1 MNYKNIFKDGLIIL
15 AIFIALIPTTDLI
28 YQLMN
33 TPSDIA
39 FIGPILWF
47 GVMAFSLWF
56 IIQRVK
62 SIANNLKQ
70 NKEWQLNLTE
80 PTEKKSSQLGKSDKN
95 KKNKNKSIN
104 N

>member
-1 MNYKNIFKDGLIIL
+1 MNYKKLFGDSLIIL

-33 TPSDIA
+33 TSSDIA
-39 FIGPILWF
+39 FIGPFLWF

-56 IIQRVK
+56 IIQRAK
-62 SIANNLKQ
+62 SISNNFKQ
-70 NKEWQLNLTE
+70 SQEWNNN
-80 PTEKKSSQLGKSDKN
+80 PSGKSSEKKKEN
-95 KKNKNKSIN
+95 KKNKKKLTN

>member
-1 MNYKNIFKDGLIIL
+1 MNYKNLFKDGLIIL
-15 AIFIALIPTTDLI
+15 AVLIALIPTTDLI

-47 GVMAFSLWF
+47 CVMAFSLWF

-62 SIANNLKQ
+62 SITNNYKQ
-70 NKEWQLNLTE
+70 SEEWKKKAGIKSNK
-80 PTEKKSSQLGKSDKN
+80 KKEN
-95 KKNKNKSIN
+95 KKN
-104 N
+104 

>member
-1 MNYKNIFKDGLIIL
+1 MNYKNLFKDGLIIL
-15 AIFIALIPTTDLI
+15 AVLIALIPTTDLI

-39 FIGPILWF
+39 FFGPILWF
-47 GVMAFSLWF
+47 GVMSFSLWF

-62 SIANNLKQ
+62 SITNNVKQ
-70 NKEWQLNLTE
+70 NKEWQ
-80 PTEKKSSQLGKSDKN
+80 PTEKQLGKSG
-95 KKNKNKSIN
+95 KKKENKNKSIN

>member
-1 MNYKNIFKDGLIIL
+1 MNYKNLFKDGLLIL
-15 AIFIALIPTTDLI
+15 ATFIILIPTTDLI

-39 FIGPILWF
+39 FIGPLLWF

-62 SIANNLKQ
+62 SISNNFKQ
-70 NKEWQLNLTE
+70 SEEWQKNQSGKSS
-80 PTEKKSSQLGKSDKN
+80 EKKKEN
-95 KKNKNKSIN
+95 KKNKNKSTN